1 METKYIWLTAF
12 VGIYWAYCLF
22 WGFKGARAAK
32 TSTDYFLAGRS
43 IGVWV
48 FVLAATATSFSGWTF
63 VGHPG
68 KIFTDGLPYAFASFY
83 ALTIP
88 FTGVLFLRRQWV
100 LGRAYNYITPGEMYS
115 DYYGGNAMR
124 LLTVLVAFLF
134 SVPYLGVQ
142 LKASGSLFNVLS
154 DGFISVN
161 LGMFALTAIVVIYV
175 ASGGL
180 KSVAYV
186 DCAQA
191 VLLAVGIAILGGV
204 ALHYSGGW
212 SGFTSG
218 LSNLVMK
225 DVSSGQNL
233 TPDGYSMKVA
243 IPGSIQMVSA
253 GAKAAGG
260 AWTGIMC
267 MTYMFALMGIQS
279 SPAFSMWAFANK
291 TPQAFRWQQ
300 VVASSLIVGII
311 LFTFTIFQGLGAHIL
326 VENGILKNITDT
338 NLIPELINLLS
349 ATAPWL
355 VGLLAVC
362 ALAAMQST
370 GSGYMS
376 TFSAMVTRDIY
387 AKYISPDA
395 SDSNQK
401 NIGRLFVVMVAG
413 AALIVAANSSQAIV
427 MLGGLAVAYGFQMY
441 PALIGLCYYKGF
453 TTKGVVYGLIVGLI
467 AVTLTDKTSAW
478 FGVPWGAYPLTI
490 HSAGWGIFF
499 NLLTT
504 FSVSKFFVESNAEK
518 EMKEKKHQL
527 LQAVTGLNTERK
539 KKVKLAWA
547 LTLFWFLVGFGP
559 FATIGN
565 DLFSNPNSPSLWAP
579 FGLPSLW
586 VWQLVF
592 LGYGIFVMW
601 FLAFHMGMSEPI
613 DPEKV
618 KRQIT

>member
-1 METKYIWLTAF
+1 MDVKFVWLIAF
-12 VGIYWAYCLF
+12 VGLYWAYCLF

-43 IGVWV
+43 ISVWV

-88 FTGVLFLRRQWV
+88 LTGVLFLRRQWV
-100 LGRAYNYITPGEMYS
+100 LGKAYRYITPGEMYS

-142 LKASGSLFNVLS
+142 LRASGTLFNVLS
-154 DGFISVN
+154 DGLVSVN
-161 LGMFALTAIVVIYV
+161 FGMFALTTVVVIYV

-191 VLLAVGIAILGGV
+191 ILLAVGIAILGGI
-204 ALHYSGGW
+204 AISYAGGW
-212 SGFTSG
+212 GGFTSG
-218 LSNLVMK
+218 LADLIQK
-225 DVSSGQNL
+225 DISSGQNL
-233 TPDGYSMKVA
+233 TPEGYSMKVA

-253 GAKAAGG
+253 GSKASGG

-279 SPAFSMWAFANK
+279 SPAFSMWAFSNK

-300 VVASSLIVGII
+300 VVASSIVVGIL
-311 LFTFTIFQGLGAHIL
+311 LFTFTIFQGMGGHVL
-326 VENGILKNITDT
+326 VANGSLTNITDK
-338 NLIPELINLLS
+338 NLVPELINLLS
-349 ATAPWL
+349 DTAPWL

-370 GSGYMS
+370 GSAYMS

-395 SDSNQK
+395 TDQTQK
-401 NIGRLFVVMVAG
+401 TTGRIFVVLVAG

-453 TTKGVVYGLIVGLI
+453 TTKGVVTGLIIGLI

-490 HSAGWGIFF
+490 HSAGCAFS
-499 NLLTT
+499 LT
-504 FSVSKFFVESNAEK
+504 
-518 EMKEKKHQL
+518 
-527 LQAVTGLNTERK
+527 
-539 KKVKLAWA
+539 
-547 LTLFWFLVGFGP
+547 
-559 FATIGN
+559 
-565 DLFSNPNSPSLWAP
+565 
-579 FGLPSLW
+579 
-586 VWQLVF
+586 
-592 LGYGIFVMW
+592 Y
-601 FLAFHMGMSEPI
+601 
-613 DPEKV
+613 
-618 KRQIT
+618 